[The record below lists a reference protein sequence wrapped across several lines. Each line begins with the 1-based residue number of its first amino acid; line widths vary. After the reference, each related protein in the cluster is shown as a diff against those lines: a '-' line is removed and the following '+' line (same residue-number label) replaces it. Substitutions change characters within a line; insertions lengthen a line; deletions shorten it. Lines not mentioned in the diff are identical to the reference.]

1 MQIRHQNDVNVI
13 RSPTRLY
20 PTAMARRSPRQGRK
34 PKLPRAPLPKQ
45 TEQTH
50 EDKSK
55 RPFRKEKYKK
65 KWLND

>member
-1 MQIRHQNDVNVI
+1 MQICHQNDIGVI
-13 RSPTRLY
+13 DAPVY
-20 PTAMARRSPRQGRK
+20 PTAMARKASRRRGK

-55 RPFRKEKYKK
+55 RPFRKEKHRK
-65 KWLND
+65 KWLEN